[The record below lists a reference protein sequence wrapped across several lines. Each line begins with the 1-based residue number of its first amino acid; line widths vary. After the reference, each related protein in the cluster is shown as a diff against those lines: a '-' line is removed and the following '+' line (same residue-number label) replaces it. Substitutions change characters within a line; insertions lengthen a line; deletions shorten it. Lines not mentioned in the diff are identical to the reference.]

1 MSGTS
6 LYRSARSF
14 FFSGCPGISGIWKGV
29 NFGVCIHFGKL
40 KSITGIFFFNRSLAA
55 TMSALSPVCTVA
67 ASLRKSVNTFRSLPN
82 TPLLIHS
89 STESVSGFSGS
100 KREATAEIATSA
112 PTNFA
117 NVAHEPAPPIMTA
130 SAVAPNTRP
139 APFPILSDGRPLRPV
154 PRFPQQAA
162 SGSRSAKVR
171 ASLILRLCG

>member
-117 NVAHEPAPPIMTA
+117 SVAHEPTPPIITV
-130 SAVAPNTRP
+130 SAVAPSTRP
-139 APFPILSDGRPLRPV
+139 APFSHPFGR
-154 PRFPQQAA
+154 
-162 SGSRSAKVR
+162 
-171 ASLILRLCG
+171 